1 MNIKIIIVG
10 FLIFASNHI
19 IAQDKNVSTP
29 PITFKGKI
37 TFERKNNVHKQMED
51 MMKGNPG
58 SNAMFDNMKKNIPK
72 YKTDIFELYFN
83 ETQSLYKPA
92 PNGISESKM
101 MMGAMPA
108 ERNIVFNDYEHT
120 KLTAEKKIFEK
131 TYLIQDSFRKWNW
144 KITEEFR
151 KIAGFNCRRAET
163 VINDSLYIIAF
174 YTDGILAPGGP
185 ESFNGL
191 PGMILGVVM
200 PRLNLTYFAT
210 KIDNY
215 LPLEKD
221 ITPPTKGDKKNTQ
234 QVLTAITESTKQWG
248 SFAQRILWYIVI

>member
-1 MNIKIIIVG
+1 MKLKIKILAL
-10 FLIFASNHI
+10 FLIATNALM
-19 IAQDKNVSTP
+19 AQDKTASVP
-29 PITFKGKI
+29 PVTFKGKI
-37 TFERKNNVHKQMED
+37 TFERKNNTHKQMEE

-58 SNAMFDNMKKNIPK
+58 SAAMFDNMKKNIPK

-108 ERNIVFNDYEHT
+108 ERNVVFNDYEKN

-163 VINDSLYIIAF
+163 IINDSLYVIAF

-191 PGMILGVVM
+191 PGMILSIVM

-210 KIDNY
+210 KVDNY

-234 QVLTAITESTKQWG
+234 QVMSAIEESTKQWG
-248 SFAQRILWYIVI
+248 PFAQRILWYIAI